1 VEWGDDPEG
10 ATPLTEEQRTGLKL
24 TYIATRD
31 ELNEAEADNILQGV
45 AMWQRR
51 SLSLAVLCDD
61 KRVRDLH
68 RDMFGDVWAWAGRY
82 RSEDLNIGV
91 EFWRVPTAVR
101 DLVEDA
107 RYWFAEGSTFEVDL
121 AAAKFHHRLVQIHP
135 FPNGNG
141 RHSRELTDLIL
152 RAAGADPFTW
162 GSNSLGPVSE
172 IRRAYVRAL
181 QAADHGELEDLCA
194 FVRT

>member
-1 VEWGDDPEG
+1 VVWSENPEG

-31 ELNEAEADNILQGV
+31 ELNEAEADNILDGI
-45 AMWQRR
+45 AKWERR
-51 SLSLAVLCDD
+51 TLTLEVLCDD
-61 KRVRDLH
+61 RTVRDLH
-68 RDMFGDVWAWAGRY
+68 RDLFGDVWAWAGSY
-82 RSEDLNIGV
+82 RRQDLNVGV
-91 EFWRVPTAVR
+91 EFWRVSMAVR

-107 RYWFAEGSTFEVDL
+107 RYWFAEGSTVEVDL

-152 RAAGADPFTW
+152 RAVGADPFTW
-162 GSNSLGPVSE
+162 GSNDLGPVTDV
-172 IRRAYVRAL
+172 RRTYIRAL
-181 QAADHGELEDLCA
+181 QAADHGELDDLCA